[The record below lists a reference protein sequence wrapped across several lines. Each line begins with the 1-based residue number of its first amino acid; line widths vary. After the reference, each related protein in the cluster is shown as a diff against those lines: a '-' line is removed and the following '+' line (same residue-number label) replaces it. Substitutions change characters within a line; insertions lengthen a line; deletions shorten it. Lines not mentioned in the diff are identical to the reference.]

1 MVQQNY
7 SKMSLCE
14 LFEYFGLKIT
24 LLVRVQLVYLITL
37 YFIPNSRIGI
47 YQSVI
52 KYRFSYC
59 LIILTRD
66 DLP

>member
-1 MVQQNY
+1 MGQQNY
-7 SKMSLCE
+7 SNRSLCE

-24 LLVRVQLVYLITL
+24 FLVRVQLVFIITL
-37 YFIPNSRIGI
+37 YFIPNSRISI